1 MFYLK
6 SIDFINFCGYKNL
19 NLTFF
24 RDGKP
29 LPLCVF
35 FGPNGTGKSTIL
47 SGIRMISNPYQ
58 FFGRENDLYFRKM
71 VYHEDYDPT
80 YSGFMKSTRE
90 LKLSGTFVDSDGKEY
105 NILLDSNGIVSSDLP
120 RYNSDQEGW
129 SVFTDA
135 DHPMNM
141 NKFQLRK
148 EASGKFLE
156 IASYIYGLPLTLLKE
171 ITTYDFN
178 DSATFYQ
185 DLIIQ
190 KNEVKVHF
198 KRMSDGEKKIATLLR
213 HICNESVMNPSSIY
227 LIDNAE
233 MHIYFKRHPGLV
245 KRLISVFP
253 DKQFITTS
261 HSATFIEAVEKN
273 VGLQGLV
280 DLEKIHGFD
289 LVKYDD

>member
-1 MFYLK
+1 
-6 SIDFINFCGYKNL
+6 
-19 NLTFF
+19 
-24 RDGKP
+24 
-29 LPLCVF
+29 
-35 FGPNGTGKSTIL
+35 
-47 SGIRMISNPYQ
+47 MISNPYQ
-58 FFGRENDLYFRKM
+58 FYGRENDMYFRKM
-71 VYHEDYDPT
+71 IFHEDYDPT
-80 YSGFMKSTRE
+80 YSGFMASERE
-90 LKLSGTFVDSDGKEY
+90 LKLNGSFVDSEGKEY
-105 NILLDSNGIVSSDLP
+105 SVSLDKNGIVSSDLP

-141 NKFQLRK
+141 NKFQIRK
-148 EASGKFLE
+148 EASDKFME
-156 IASYIYGLPLTLLKE
+156 IASYVYGLPLSFGKE
-171 ITTYDFN
+171 ITTYDLN

-213 HICNESVMNPSSIY
+213 HICNESVMNPSNIY

-245 KRLISVFP
+245 KRLISTFP
-253 DKQFITTS
+253 TKQFITTS
-261 HSATFIEAVEKN
+261 HSANFINAVN
-273 VGLQGLV
+273 THVGESGLI

-289 LVKYDD
+289 VVKYDE

>member
-6 SIDFINFCGYKNL
+6 SIDFINFCGYKELKL
-19 NLTFF
+19 NFF
-24 RDGKP
+24 KQDKP
-29 LPLCVF
+29 IPLCVF
-35 FGPNGTGKSTIL
+35 FGPNGTGKSTVL

-58 FFGRENDLYFRKM
+58 FYGRENDLYFRKM
-71 VYHEDYDPT
+71 IFHEDYDPT
-80 YSGFMKSTRE
+80 YSGFVNSSRE
-90 LKLSGTFVDSDGKEY
+90 IKLIGTFINKENKEY
-105 NILLDSNGIVSSDLP
+105 KVELDKNGLVHSDLP

-148 EASGKFLE
+148 EAANKFLE
-156 IASYIYGLPLTLLKE
+156 IASYVYGLPITLSKE
-171 ITTYDFN
+171 ITTFDLN
-178 DSATFYQ
+178 DSASFYQ

-190 KNEVKVHF
+190 KKEVKVHF

-213 HICNESVMNPSSIY
+213 HICNESFMNSSNIY

-261 HSATFIEAVEKN
+261 HSATFINAVN
-273 VGLQGLV
+273 TYVGKEGLI
-280 DLEKIHGFD
+280 DLEQIHGFD
-289 LVKYDD
+289 TVNYDD

>member
-6 SIDFINFCGYKNL
+6 SIEFIHFCGYKNL
-19 NLTFF
+19 NIDFY
-24 RDGKP
+24 REDKP
-29 LPLCVF
+29 VPLSVF
-35 FGPNGTGKSTIL
+35 FGPNGTGKSTVL

-58 FFGRENDLYFRKM
+58 FYGRENDMYFRKM
-71 VYHEDYDPT
+71 IFHEDYDPT
-80 YSGFMKSTRE
+80 YSGFIKSERP
-90 LKLSGTFVDSDGKEY
+90 LKISGVFIDKDKKEH
-105 NILLDSNGIVSSDLP
+105 LVVLDKNGIVHSDLP

-135 DHPMNM
+135 DHPINM

-148 EASGKFLE
+148 EASEKFLE
-156 IASYIYGLPLTLLKE
+156 IASYVYGLPVSLEKE
-171 ITTYDFN
+171 ITTYDLN

-185 DLIIQ
+185 DLVIR
-190 KNEVKVHF
+190 KNEVRVHF

-213 HICNESVMNPSSIY
+213 HICNESFMNPSKIY

-245 KRLISVFP
+245 KRLVSVFP

-261 HSATFIEAVEKN
+261 HSSNFINAAKN
-273 VGLQGLV
+273 LIGEDSLI

>member
-6 SIDFINFCGYKNL
+6 SIDFINFCGYKELKL
-19 NLTFF
+19 NFF
-24 RDGKP
+24 KQDKP
-29 LPLCVF
+29 IPLCVF
-35 FGPNGTGKSTIL
+35 FGPNGTGKSTVL

-58 FFGRENDLYFRKM
+58 FYGRENDLYFRKM
-71 VYHEDYDPT
+71 IFHEDYDPT
-80 YSGFMKSTRE
+80 YSGFVNSTRE
-90 LKLSGTFVDSDGKEY
+90 IKLIGTFINKDNKEY
-105 NILLDSNGIVSSDLP
+105 KVELDKNGLVHSDLP

-148 EASGKFLE
+148 EAANKFLE
-156 IASYIYGLPLTLLKE
+156 IASYVYGLPITLSKE
-171 ITTYDFN
+171 ITTFDLN
-178 DSATFYQ
+178 DSASFYQ

-190 KNEVKVHF
+190 KKEVKVHF

-213 HICNESVMNPSSIY
+213 HICNESFMNSSNIY

-261 HSATFIEAVEKN
+261 HSATFINAVN
-273 VGLQGLV
+273 TYVGKEGLI
-280 DLEKIHGFD
+280 DLEQIHGFD
-289 LVKYDD
+289 TVNYDD

>member
-6 SIDFINFCGYKNL
+6 SIDFINFCGYKELKL
-19 NLTFF
+19 NFF
-24 RDGKP
+24 NQDKP
-29 LPLCVF
+29 IPLCVF
-35 FGPNGTGKSTIL
+35 FGPNGTGKSTVL

-58 FFGRENDLYFRKM
+58 FYGRENDLYFRKM
-71 VYHEDYDPT
+71 IFHEDYDPT
-80 YSGFMKSTRE
+80 YSGFVNSTRE
-90 LKLSGTFVDSDGKEY
+90 IKLIGTFINKDNKEY
-105 NILLDSNGIVSSDLP
+105 KVELDKNGLVHSDLP

-148 EASGKFLE
+148 EAANKFLE
-156 IASYIYGLPLTLLKE
+156 IASYVYGLPITLSKE
-171 ITTYDFN
+171 ITTFDLN
-178 DSATFYQ
+178 DSASFYQ

-190 KNEVKVHF
+190 KKEVKVHF

-213 HICNESVMNPSSIY
+213 HICNESFMNSSNIY

-261 HSATFIEAVEKN
+261 HSATFINAVN
-273 VGLQGLV
+273 THVGKEGLI
-280 DLEKIHGFD
+280 DLEQIHGFD
-289 LVKYDD
+289 VVNYDE

>member
-6 SIDFINFCGYKNL
+6 SIDFINFCGYKELKL
-19 NLTFF
+19 NFF
-24 RDGKP
+24 KQDKP
-29 LPLCVF
+29 IPLCVF
-35 FGPNGTGKSTIL
+35 FGPNGTGKSTVL

-58 FFGRENDLYFRKM
+58 FYGRENDLYFRKM
-71 VYHEDYDPT
+71 IFHEDYDPT
-80 YSGFMKSTRE
+80 YSGFVNSTRE
-90 LKLSGTFVDSDGKEY
+90 IKLIGTFINKENKEY
-105 NILLDSNGIVSSDLP
+105 KVELDKNGLVHSDLP

-148 EASGKFLE
+148 EAANKFLE
-156 IASYIYGLPLTLLKE
+156 IASYVYGLPITLSKE
-171 ITTYDFN
+171 ITTFDLN
-178 DSATFYQ
+178 DSASFYQ

-190 KNEVKVHF
+190 KKEVKVHF

-213 HICNESVMNPSSIY
+213 HICNESFMNSSNIY

-261 HSATFIEAVEKN
+261 HSATFINAVN
-273 VGLQGLV
+273 TYVGKEGLI
-280 DLEKIHGFD
+280 DLEQIHGFD
-289 LVKYDD
+289 TVNYDD